1 MNLPNKIELAN
12 LPTPIHAMFYEGFEI
27 LIKRDDFTGAEWT
40 GNKIRKLE
48 YLAYDA
54 LSKKADVL
62 LTCGGVQS
70 NHARATACV
79 AAKLGLR
86 CILYLR
92 GSEPKIVD
100 GNLALS
106 KLFGAEIKY
115 VTADEYER
123 IFSIAER
130 DIKKLSK
137 QGLKSYFIHEGGSSE
152 VGIWGYIE
160 FVNEL
165 QKQLKK
171 IKNKP
176 SHLIT
181 AVGSG
186 GTLAGLVIGKKLY
199 NLKSK
204 IIGVNVL
211 KTSGDFEKI
220 AVDLANKCSK
230 KYALG
235 VNVNAKDF
243 EILDGYSTEGYENI
257 TDEKVSFLTEI
268 SQETGIIFDPAYTG
282 KAFYGMIDHF
292 IYQANEFNK
301 LMFIHTGGLFGVFAK
316 MKQYISNSEFGLL
329 DAENIVRS

>member
-1 MNLPNKIELAN
+1 MIIPDKIELAN

-27 LIKRDDFTGAEWT
+27 LIKRDDYTGTEWT

-48 YLAYDA
+48 YLAFDA
-54 LSKKADVL
+54 LSKKANVL
-62 LTCGGVQS
+62 LTCGGIQS
-70 NHARATACV
+70 NHTRATACV

-92 GSEPKIVD
+92 GTDQKIVD

-115 VTADEYER
+115 VTSEEYNR
-123 IFSIAER
+123 IYSIAEK
-130 DIKKLSK
+130 DIKKLAM
-137 QGLKSYFIHEGGSSE
+137 QGLKGYFIHEGGSSE

-186 GTLAGLVIGKKLY
+186 GTIAGLVLGKKLY

-204 IIGVNVL
+204 IVGFNVL

-220 AVDLANKCSK
+220 TVELANRCSK
-230 KYALG
+230 KYKLRIKITS
-235 VNVNAKDF
+235 KDF

-257 TDEKVSFLTEI
+257 SDEKVSLLTEI
-268 SQETGIIFDPAYTG
+268 SQETGILFDPAYTG

-292 IYQANEFNK
+292 VYQGNEFNK

-316 MKQYISNSEFGLL
+316 MKQYITNVEFGVLN
-329 DAENIVRS
+329 AE

>member
-1 MNLPNKIELAN
+1 MTTPNKIVFAN
-12 LPTPIHAMFYEGFEI
+12 LPTPIHAIFFEGFEI
-27 LIKRDDFTGAEWT
+27 LIKRDDFTGTEWT

-48 YLAYDA
+48 YLAFDA

-92 GSEPKIVD
+92 GVEPKNVD

-115 VTADEYER
+115 VTSEEYDS
-123 IFSIAER
+123 IFSVAEK

-137 QGLKSYFIHEGGSSE
+137 QGLKSYFIPEGGSSE
-152 VGIWGYIE
+152 IGIWGYIE

-165 QKQLKK
+165 QKQLRK

-176 SHLIT
+176 SHLVT

-186 GTLAGLVIGKKLY
+186 GTIAGLVLGKKLY
-199 NLKSK
+199 NLKSD
-204 IIGVNVL
+204 IVGVNVL

-220 AVDLANKCSK
+220 TIDLANKCLK
-230 KYALG
+230 KYRLG
-235 VNVNAKDF
+235 VKVTSKDF
-243 EILDGYSTEGYENI
+243 EILDGYSSEGYDNI
-257 TDEKVSFLTEI
+257 NDEKVSMLTEI
-268 SQETGIIFDPAYTG
+268 AHETGLILDPAYTG
-282 KAFYGMIDHF
+282 KAFYGMVDHF
-292 IYQANEFNK
+292 IYQGNEFNK

-316 MKQYISNSEFGLL
+316 INQYVKL
-329 DAENIVRS
+329 V